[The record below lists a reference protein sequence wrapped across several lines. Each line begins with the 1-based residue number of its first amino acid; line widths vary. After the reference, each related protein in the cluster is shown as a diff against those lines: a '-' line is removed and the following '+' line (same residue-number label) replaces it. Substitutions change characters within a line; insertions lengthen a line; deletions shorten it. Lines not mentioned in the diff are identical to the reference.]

1 MSFNGAVQKVF
12 ISIVWGDMFPSHFFQ
27 FFKKIMIKNNG
38 EFSLKDLVAPEG
50 LIVTKFLEGMWQ
62 RFTLS
67 DVFDLELSNGV
78 EMNVLFQEEVL
89 IKSLYTDSSFYWS
102 SFYWFIISLIFDIVY
117 AMSGTEAVAESF
129 YWVLDKQEME
139 GG

>member
-50 LIVTKFLEGMWQ
+50 LIVTKFLEGM
-62 RFTLS
+62 
-67 DVFDLELSNGV
+67 
-78 EMNVLFQEEVL
+78 
-89 IKSLYTDSSFYWS
+89 
-102 SFYWFIISLIFDIVY
+102 
-117 AMSGTEAVAESF
+117 
-129 YWVLDKQEME
+129 
-139 GG
+139 

>member
-1 MSFNGAVQKVF
+1 
-12 ISIVWGDMFPSHFFQ
+12 
-27 FFKKIMIKNNG
+27 MIKNNG